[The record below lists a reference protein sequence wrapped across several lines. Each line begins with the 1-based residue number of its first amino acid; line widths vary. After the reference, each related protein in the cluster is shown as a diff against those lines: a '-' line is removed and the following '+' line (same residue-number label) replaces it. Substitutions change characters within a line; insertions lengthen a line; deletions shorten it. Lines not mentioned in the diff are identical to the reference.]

1 MFTVVVPE
9 GYATAPSADI
19 LGGSLREEPALPAF
33 TIEDEPI
40 DVGGTAF
47 EVDSEAAPLE
57 IGSEAVPFVTEDPG
71 IEDPSLE
78 VEAEDAADRP
88 SLDIEPPAEVEHE
101 AQADRQ
107 MDRLDAEPLSGATL
121 LLDDELPDS
130 PAR

>member
-40 DVGGTAF
+40 DAGGTAF
-47 EVDSEAAPLE
+47 KVDSEAAPLE
-57 IGSEAVPFVTEDPG
+57 IGSEAVPFATEDPG

-78 VEAEDAADRP
+78 VEAEDVADRP